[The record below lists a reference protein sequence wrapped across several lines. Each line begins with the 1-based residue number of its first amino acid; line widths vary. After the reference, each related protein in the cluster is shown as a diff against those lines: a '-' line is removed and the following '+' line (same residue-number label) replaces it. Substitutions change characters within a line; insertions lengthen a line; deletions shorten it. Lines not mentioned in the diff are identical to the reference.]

1 MAVPSTGTLTMLGIA
16 QERLYNTY
24 GSGTISNPIL
34 MTDLINGGGLN
45 NFPALNTSSPSKPN
59 TSTPHAMNEW
69 YGYDQDA
76 AASDFF
82 ALINSGTSSSGASCA
97 SEGPDN
103 LTLYHGTGGA
113 YACPTVTTTV
123 YSDAAKTNP
132 FNGGSNWW
140 HSPTC
145 GAAYNIS
152 PTGIVESVVSCVES
166 GNISEE
172 GSPESEEGCGLE
184 VINLVYKSGPSAT
197 PSVGETLWSDS
208 QLTNP
213 YQPGPGFNL
222 WYTYQI
228 AGTTTKYALFLV
240 QSGPDTYIEGVN
252 SCA

>member
-1 MAVPSTGTLTMLGIA
+1 MAIPSTGTLTMLGIA
-16 QERLYNTY
+16 QERKYSTY

-45 NFPALNTSSPSKPN
+45 SFPALNTSSPSKPN

-76 AASDFF
+76 AAADFF

-97 SEGPDN
+97 SSGADN

-113 YACPTVTTTV
+113 NVCPVVTTTV
-123 YSDAAKTNP
+123 YSDAAKTNA
-132 FNGGSNWW
+132 FNGGGNWW

-145 GAAYNIS
+145 GAAYNI
-152 PTGIVESVVSCVES
+152 TVNGVIDSVVSCVES
-166 GNISEE
+166 GNISDD
-172 GSPESEEGCGLE
+172 GQSAMREGCGLE
-184 VINLVYKSGPSAT
+184 VSDLVYKSGSSAT
-197 PSVGETLWSDS
+197 PSAGETLWSNP
-208 QLTNP
+208 QLNSVYSP
-213 YQPGPGFNL
+213 SAGLDL

-228 AGTTTKYALFLV
+228 AGTTTQYAIYLIENN
-240 QSGPDTYIEGVN
+240 GDTYIEGVN